1 MDVSVGYRHVLRRQW
16 SNLIRDLPEASDLL
30 SDPVLAPLFT
40 RYEKEEIRGSY
51 SAAERS
57 EKFVKAIERK
67 GEDVYRAFVTV
78 LREYRP
84 SLADSLIRSA
94 EEIAGRIQAPGRYY
108 KHEFVY
114 KSCIIL
120 LSP

>member
-30 SDPVLAPLFT
+30 SDPILTPLFT
-40 RYEKEEIRGSY
+40 QYEHEEIRCPH

-84 SLADSLIRSA
+84 SLADNLIRSA
-94 EEIAGRIQAPGRYY
+94 EEVAGRIQESGGATIHYM
-108 KHEFVY
+108 
-114 KSCIIL
+114 L
-120 LSP
+120 

>member
-30 SDPVLAPLFT
+30 SDPILAPLFT
-40 RYEKEEIRGSY
+40 RSEKEEIRGPQSPVD
-51 SAAERS
+51 RS
-57 EKFVKAIERK
+57 VRFVKAIERK

-94 EEIAGRIQAPGRYY
+94 EEIAVRIQAPGMRAASMNLIYL
-108 KHEFVY
+108 HV
-114 KSCIIL
+114 L